1 MKKPLNN
8 RSIGILI
15 ISGLLILF
23 SGLMT
28 VLTISAIKSNDKN
41 IADLS
46 DQYSV
51 IVSQVKDLN
60 GKPAVVITKT
70 IYQEGKDGKNG
81 ITPPCYFESTKCV
94 GATGMTGSSGTNG
107 ATGLNGN
114 NATPEQIAVAVAEYL
129 KANPPSKG
137 DTGDS
142 GKDGNDGREI
152 ELCYLRNGSTGQ
164 RYVGDTTCR
173 EIEKDESTQR

>member
-51 IVSQVKDLN
+51 IVSQVRDLN

-81 ITPPCYFESTKCV
+81 ITPPCYFEATRCV
-94 GATGMTGSSGTNG
+94 GSTGITGASGTNG
-107 ATGLNGN
+107 ANGLNGN
-114 NATPEQIAVAVAEYL
+114 NATAEQIAVAVAEYL
-129 KANPPSKG
+129 KANPPAKG
-137 DTGDS
+137 DTGES
-142 GKDGNDGREI
+142 GKDGNDGREL
-152 ELCYLRNGSTGQ
+152 ELCYMRDGRVGQ
-164 RYVGDTTCR
+164 RYVGDNVCF
-173 EIEKDESTQR
+173 EIKKDESTQR